1 MARFEF
7 DRSDDWYTVEGAK
20 SMDSS
25 ILRKEYTRLRDIA
38 QKRIERLGKDY
49 SWTKQYNEHRK
60 GFDKI
65 KDIDPRD
72 LPKAFSELAKFVRA
86 KGSSASGQK
95 EWQNPL
101 PCLLRKVS
109 LPNLHRYGNPRYAK
123 EPLPCFSI
131 SGQDGR
137 EYELCYIPGKTF
149 SLLYQ
154 FRQFTISYRARAAR
168 TSLEQ
173 SSGKLIPAILAALGT
188 REFAVQPG
196 MVLPS
201 NTQYSPLSIFTRIS
215 TLKISL
221 APVAR

>member
-86 KGSSASGQK
+86 K
-95 EWQNPL
+95 
-101 PCLLRKVS
+101 
-109 LPNLHRYGNPRYAK
+109 
-123 EPLPCFSI
+123 
-131 SGQDGR
+131 
-137 EYELCYIPGKTF
+137 
-149 SLLYQ
+149 
-154 FRQFTISYRARAAR
+154 
-168 TSLEQ
+168 
-173 SSGKLIPAILAALGT
+173 
-188 REFAVQPG
+188 
-196 MVLPS
+196 
-201 NTQYSPLSIFTRIS
+201 
-215 TLKISL
+215 
-221 APVAR
+221 